1 MTKEIN
7 YSNLSPEDFDSVV
20 TGELIKIS
28 IFLEHQINNF
38 LSYYFTHGSS
48 RKLDF
53 RTFFLHGPYLG
64 FQDKI
69 DITRSI
75 VTKYYPKVN
84 KQEAVS
90 ILNHVESFKNLRN
103 TFAHGFS
110 SQEKKSGNS
119 EIIVEITS
127 RTGKIKKVVITPE
140 NHEQKLSE
148 YRKLMKEFLIW
159 RLKTIQIIN
168 QKKT

>member
-1 MTKEIN
+1 MKKEIN
-7 YSNLSPEDFDSVV
+7 YSDLDPSDFDCIV
-20 TGELIKIS
+20 TGELINIS
-28 IFLEHQINNF
+28 IFLELQINNF

-48 RKLDF
+48 RKADF

-75 VTKYYPKVN
+75 VAKYYPKLN

-90 ILNHVESFKNLRN
+90 ILNQVESFKSLRN

-110 SQEKKSGNS
+110 SLDKKSSNS
-119 EIIVEITS
+119 ELIIEITT
-127 RTGKIKKVVITPE
+127 RTGKIKKVAITPE
-140 NHEQKLSE
+140 NHKHKMTE
-148 YRKLMKEFLIW
+148 YKKLMKDFTIW
-159 RLKTIQIIN
+159 RLKTIQTIN
-168 QKKT
+168 RKKV